1 MTETLKV
8 YPPRPRVEV
17 ESSPRDFSAELNP
30 QQAAAAT
37 HGDGPLLIIAGAG
50 TGKTRTLVYRVAHLI
65 ERGVKAERIL
75 LLTFT
80 RRAAQE
86 MLSRVERLV
95 GSNSKR
101 VHGGTFH
108 ATAHRLLRRY
118 GQTAGLPKDFTIMD
132 QGDSADLM
140 QLSRAQLGYAAKV
153 KRFPKKETLQYVY
166 SRHINTGISI
176 EDIVRDDYPQFI
188 DYLEDFG
195 KIYADYTK
203 RKQERNLVDYDDLLL
218 FWALLLE
225 AAPELAKKISGMYD
239 HILVDEYQDTN
250 VLQARVL
257 RGMCSGHSNITVVGD
272 DAQSIYSFRGA
283 NFRNILD
290 FPKQFPGATTVTL
303 EQNYRSTQPILH
315 VTNTLISR
323 AAERF
328 TKNLWTERTG
338 GETPWLV
345 AARDEQQQTQFVVD
359 RILEL
364 HEEGTPLR
372 EIAVLFR
379 AGYMSADLEIELTN
393 RKIPFE
399 KWGGLKFLEAA
410 HVKDVLAFLRILENP
425 RDEVSWYRLL
435 MLLPGIGDATARA
448 AIDSMIAAA
457 WESAAFG
464 RYNPPPRARAAHAAL
479 VNLLDGLRNGPLQ
492 DEAQVS
498 ADIARVRLLYDN
510 ILRERYDRVE
520 PRLADL
526 DQLQIIAG
534 GYPDRATFL
543 SALALEPP
551 QATQDLP
558 GGSSKEDDDCLVLS
572 TAHSA
577 KGKEWDAVFV
587 IWAVDG
593 WFPSAR
599 CLNSDEETEEERR
612 LMYVAL
618 TRPRNY
624 LSVTYPLNA
633 YSSRRGADYSL
644 DQLCRF
650 IDRGVRDNMQRV
662 ALSANN
668 APAPADETPKQSQ
681 LDLRALL
688 RSRFSTS

>member
-1 MTETLKV
+1 MNEAAPRV
-8 YPPRPRVEV
+8 YPARERVV
-17 ESSPRDFSAELNP
+17 EPATPRDFAAELNP

-65 ERGVKAERIL
+65 EKGVRPERIL

-86 MLSRVERLV
+86 MLSRAERLV
-95 GSNSKR
+95 GATSRK

-108 ATAHRLLRRY
+108 ATAHRLLKRF
-118 GQTAGLPKDFTIMD
+118 GPNAGLARDFSIMD
-132 QGDSADLM
+132 QGDAADLM
-140 QLSRAQLGYAAKV
+140 QLSRSQLGYAQKS

-166 SRHINTGISI
+166 SRHINTGIAVD
-176 EDIVRDDYPQFI
+176 DIIRDEYGQFAEYI
-188 DYLEDFG
+188 DDFT
-195 KIYADYTK
+195 KIFADYTV

-218 FWALLLE
+218 FWALMLE
-225 AAPELAKKISGMYD
+225 ASPELAERIAGLYD
-239 HILVDEYQDTN
+239 HVLVDEYQDTN
-250 VLQARVL
+250 VLQARIL
-257 RGMCSGHSNITVVGD
+257 RGMCRKHANISVVGD

-283 NFRNILD
+283 NFRNILG
-290 FPKQFPGATTVTL
+290 FPKQFDGCTVVTL
-303 EQNYRSTQPILH
+303 EQNYRSTPEILS
-315 VTNTLISR
+315 VTNTMISR
-323 AAERF
+323 ASERF
-328 TKNLWTERTG
+328 TKNLWTGRDP
-338 GETPWLV
+338 GELPWLV
-345 AARDEQQQTQFVVD
+345 TAQDEQQQTRFVVD

-364 HEEGTPLR
+364 HEEGMRLKD
-372 EIAVLFR
+372 IAVLFR

-425 RDEVSWYRLL
+425 RDEVSWYRILL
-435 MLLPGIGDATARA
+435 LLPGIGDATARS
-448 AIDSMIAAA
+448 AIDAMAKAA

-464 RYNPPPRARAAHAAL
+464 RYAAPPRARAAHAAL
-479 VNLLDGLRNGPLQ
+479 VSLLDDFRTGPSV

-498 ADIARVRLLYDN
+498 ADIARVRRLYDS
-510 ILRERYDRVE
+510 ILRDRYDKAE
-520 PRLADL
+520 PRISDL
-526 DQLQIIAG
+526 DQLQTIAA
-534 GYPDRATFL
+534 GYPDRVTFL

-551 QATQDLP
+551 QASQDLA
-558 GGSSKEDDDCLVLS
+558 GAAASEEDDCLVLS

-577 KGKEWDAVFV
+577 KGKEWEAVFV

-599 CLNSDEETEEERR
+599 ALRSEEETDEERR
-612 LMYVAL
+612 LMYVAM
-618 TRPRNY
+618 TRAKNY

-633 YSSRRGADYSL
+633 YSTRRGSDYSL
-644 DQLCRF
+644 DQLSRF
-650 IDRGVRDNMQRV
+650 LDRGVRDRMQRI
-662 ALSANN
+662 AAG
-668 APAPADETPKQSQ
+668 APAVTDSRSEPAAPL

-688 RSRFSTS
+688 RGRFGG